1 MNTKYELVSVGRMRI
16 NRSKHSR
23 NFYQLKALID
33 IPEYDVKAGDLG
45 GFVTHRDTLSPNG
58 SCWIGENAQ
67 AIGKRVR
74 VKDHAYVGGNA
85 VVQSLMGNSP
95 FDYTY
100 LIISGFVSVTE
111 EATVVSKTYLNHY
124 VAKSIITDKTQIY
137 GNAFVD
143 TVTLIKG
150 GSKIY
155 GSAKI
160 DKSFHI
166 DNCEIYETALI
177 GQYVSMLNSSIYG
190 SARIEL
196 RASVSSSSIYGDAV
210 IEAQENI
217 PVGTII
223 DGEKVLYRGYKP
235 TSETNYARIFSAK
248 EVLAQETKTP
258 AIESNIE
265 EFEETS
271 AAVTALSTKDSSVM
285 KAYHEVCES
294 IDSYRN
300 DIVKIIKH
308 PVMTDK
314 TDEHTLNMMF
324 ALKTA
329 QRLEDDSESQEFKDS
344 VAELEKA
351 FMKAESNARRISSSL
366 LTDSQ
371 KKKTEKARD
380 LFKLASDESSSEQ
393 EKKVAF
399 VQGFKQL
406 DGVLDIPEEAVDT
419 FRIKLGLKE
428 IEM

>member
-1 MNTKYELVSVGRMRI
+1 MNIKYELVDAGVMRI
-16 NRSKHSR
+16 HRSKKSSKFH
-23 NFYQLKALID
+23 QLKALID
-33 IPEYDVKAGDLG
+33 IPEYNVKVGDLG
-45 GFVTHRDTLSPNG
+45 GFVTCPDTLSHHG

-67 AIGKRVR
+67 AVGKQVR
-74 VKDHAYVGGNA
+74 VKEHAYVGGNA
-85 VVQSLMGNSP
+85 VVQSLRGNSP
-95 FDYTY
+95 LDYTY
-100 LIISGFVSVTE
+100 LVISGFARVTE
-111 EATVVSKTYLNHY
+111 DATVVSKSYWNHY
-124 VAKSIITDKTQIY
+124 FPKCNIMDKAHVY
-137 GNAFVD
+137 GNAFVN
-143 TVTLIKG
+143 TVGSIKG

-166 DNCEIYETALI
+166 DNCEIYETAVI
-177 GQYVSMLNSSIYG
+177 NKNVSMAGSSIYG
-190 SARIEL
+190 SAQIGE
-196 RASVSSSSIYGDAV
+196 RATVASSSIYGDAV
-210 IEAQENI
+210 IADKENI
-217 PVGTII
+217 PVGTVI
-223 DGEKVLYRGYKP
+223 DGEKFLYRGFKP
-235 TSETNYARIFSAK
+235 VSEINYGSIFSAK
-248 EVLAQETKTP
+248 SLMARETP
-258 AIESNIE
+258 ALESQTE
-265 EFEETS
+265 EVEESPALRTTS
-271 AAVTALSTKDSSVM
+271 TSKSSSVM
-285 KAYHEVCES
+285 KAYREVCES

-308 PVMTDK
+308 PVMTDN

-329 QRLEDDSESQEFKDS
+329 QRLEDDSESQEFKDA

-399 VQGFKQL
+399 IQGFKQL
-406 DGVLDIPEEAVDT
+406 DGVLDVPEEAVDT